1 MCFIFYSEYK
11 DFEKKYKEKEKI
23 KYKDGSLEKYKDKY
37 KDRDKEKRKEEKVSN
52 FLVGKEKLWGIFF
65 ICLFLKVGNESIFIV

>member
-1 MCFIFYSEYK
+1 MVFELILLFLFQVNFLCFIFNSEYK

-37 KDRDKEKRKEEKVSN
+37 KDRDKERRKEEKVQN
-52 FLVGKEKLWGIFF
+52 FVLR
-65 ICLFLKVGNESIFIV
+65 GNKS